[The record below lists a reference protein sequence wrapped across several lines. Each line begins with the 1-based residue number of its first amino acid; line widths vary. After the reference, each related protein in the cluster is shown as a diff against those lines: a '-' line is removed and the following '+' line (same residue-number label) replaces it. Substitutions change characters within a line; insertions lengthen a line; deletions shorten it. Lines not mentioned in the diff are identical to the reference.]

1 MVWLSVCF
9 RPIKWV
15 NRVVLLLGDT
25 VVLALKWGFGGLVLA
40 LGYVTGVLAG
50 QSPRHWRRVLRLVS
64 RVVLAFKCVSYPG
77 NKLALTSKTG
87 TFSYVS
93 GAEFLWL
100 SLVVDLDTVVLFPA
114 VKIPVSRF
122 YRKWSFGL
130 LRYMINP
137 LGLHLPL
144 WITHMLKRAGY
155 LPIYDQTRG
164 GEAPLLAKM
173 MACHEAGTRV
183 LFPVFRPSLRPE
195 TTALPDSLGNW
206 ALSVGAVMDVI
217 SISGTQLSTKYL
229 AIWTPWVRHQLAV
242 QLSQLP
248 ADPSGSTPYS
258 RELYLQKLKS
268 IIG

>member
-15 NRVVLLLGDT
+15 NRVVLLLGDI
-25 VVLALKWGFGGLVLA
+25 VVLAIKWGFGGLVLA
-40 LGYVTGVLAG
+40 LGYVIGVGFG

-64 RVVLAFKCVSYPG
+64 RIVLTFKYVSYPAHR
-77 NKLALTSKTG
+77 LALTSKIG

-93 GAEFLWL
+93 GVEFLWL
-100 SLVVDLDTVVLFPA
+100 SLVLDLDTVVLFPA

-130 LRYMINP
+130 LHYMINP

-144 WITHMLKRAGY
+144 WITHLLKRAGY

-173 MACHEAGTRV
+173 MACHASGTRV
-183 LFPVFRPSLRPE
+183 LFPVFRPSMRPD
-195 TTALPDSLGNW
+195 TMSLPDSLGKW
-206 ALSVGAVMDVI
+206 ALSIGAVMDVI

-229 AIWTPWVRHQLAV
+229 AIWTPWVRHRLAV

-248 ADPSGSTPYS
+248 ADLERSTPHS